1 MGTIKTLIVNALLVI
16 AILRVLK
23 LNPVLVE
30 YVPVLVLTT
39 MLDTPATLVQPL
51 PMTIPMV
58 SVKPVHVQ
66 PQDPILPMQV
76 LVLVPLVLVLAVQV
90 TWVTNVTL
98 VIPTTMTCLV
108 FVQLVDAIPLV
119 LMGWSVKTHLV
130 NVLV

>member
-1 MGTIKTLIVNALLVI
+1 MI

-39 MLDTPATLVQPL
+39 MLETPATPVQPL
-51 PMTIPMV
+51 PMTMPMV

-108 FVQLVDAIPLV
+108 FVQLVDAIALV
-119 LMGWSVKTHLV
+119 LMGWSVKIHLV
-130 NVLV
+130 NVLVCLVILETSV

>member
-1 MGTIKTLIVNALLVI
+1 MI

-39 MLDTPATLVQPL
+39 MLETLATPVQPL

-66 PQDPILPMQV
+66 PQVPILPMQV

-119 LMGWSVKTHLV
+119 LMGWSVKIHLV
-130 NVLV
+130 NVLVCLVILETSV

>member
-1 MGTIKTLIVNALLVI
+1 MI

-39 MLDTPATLVQPL
+39 MLETLATPVQPL
-51 PMTIPMV
+51 PMTMPMV
-58 SVKPVHVQ
+58 SVKPAHVQ

-119 LMGWSVKTHLV
+119 LMVWSVKTHLV
-130 NVLV
+130 NVLVCLVILERSV